1 MTAPD
6 LTLAKAKETVGV
18 REHRVSDFLTRE
30 EVEEVRQTNAKGKK
44 EEGFDV
50 VDAYIAEMIA
60 RFGYDTYMAWKAGDI
75 SEEQM
80 LKYIQAERVRE
91 IASSLP
97 LKSLILAVG
106 AGANQPTKSGHA
118 PKSLKTAVE
127 ILKKEQNR
135 AKGGK

>member
-6 LTLAKAKETVGV
+6 LTLEKAKQTIGV
-18 REHRVSDFLTRE
+18 REHRVSDFLTQE
-30 EVEEVRQTNAKGKK
+30 QVDEVRETNAKGKK
-44 EEGFDV
+44 QQGFDA
-50 VDAYIAEMIA
+50 VDAYIAEIIA
-60 RFGYDTYMAWKAGDI
+60 RFGYQTYIAWKSGDI
-75 SEEQM
+75 GEEQM
-80 LKYIQAERVRE
+80 LKYLMAERSRE
-91 IASSLP
+91 VASSLP

-118 PKSLKTAVE
+118 PKSLKTAID